1 MSARRVC
8 VFCGASPGDDPA
20 FLEAARRT
28 GRELARR
35 GLGVVFGGGRVG
47 LMGALADA
55 ALAEGGE
62 VFGVIPASMVEREL
76 AHEGLTHLEV
86 VPSMHVRKQRMHA
99 LSDAFLVLPGGIGTY
114 DELFE
119 TLTWMHLGIHAKP
132 VGVLDVSGYFAP
144 LLAMLRHGRACGLL
158 RVDPDA
164 LLLVEADLERLL
176 DDLFEFRTPPPE
188 VDLEPAEG

>member
-1 MSARRVC
+1 MNRRRVC
-8 VFCGASPGDDPA
+8 VFCGASTGEDPA
-20 FLEAARRT
+20 FLEAARAT

-62 VFGVIPASMVEREL
+62 VVGVIPAAMVEREL
-76 AHEGLTHLEV
+76 AHDGVTRLEV

-132 VGVLDVSGYFAP
+132 VGVLDVSGYYGP
-144 LLAMLRHGRACGLL
+144 LLAMLREGRARGLL
-158 RVDPDA
+158 RVDPEA
-164 LLLVEADLERLL
+164 MLLVESELGRLL
-176 DDLFEFRTPPPE
+176 DRLFEFRTPPPE
-188 VDLEPAEG
+188 VDLGPAES